1 MKLSPVY
8 LLGLAAITIG
18 SVRADSLWATLGGE
32 HLSMFADRK
41 ASRVGDIVTV
51 VVSEAAAASSTQN
64 KQSSRTS
71 TTNDTVGQFIFPPA
85 VSGLG
90 THAGALP
97 SLQLSGASNYA
108 GGGQIT
114 NSQSVTSTAAVLVT
128 DVLPNGNMVIEGVRL
143 VTFSGESQYIVLH
156 GIIRPDDIS
165 STDTINSTSIA
176 QARVEVV
183 STGALSDSEKLGWLS
198 KLYEQIH
205 PF

>member
-1 MKLSPVY
+1 
-8 LLGLAAITIG
+8 
-18 SVRADSLWATLGGE
+18 
-32 HLSMFADRK
+32 
-41 ASRVGDIVTV
+41 
-51 VVSEAAAASSTQN
+51 
-64 KQSSRTS
+64 
-71 TTNDTVGQFIFPPA
+71 

-97 SLQLSGASNYA
+97 SLQLSGASNFT

-165 STDTINSTSIA
+165 SADTINSTSIA

-183 STGALSDSEKLGWLS
+183 STGALADSEKLGWLS